1 VGPVIGEEGEGETAE
16 MFGPCLE
23 AGDGVGADLQDFDVE
38 LLELF
43 VVLTEP
49 EDLVPSPAGECERQ
63 ERNYRLAA
71 LEAVQRQLAVH
82 VRRKRKVGCLRTGL

>member
-1 VGPVIGEEGEGETAE
+1 

-23 AGDGVGADLQDFDVE
+23 TGDGVGADLQDFDVE
-38 LLELF
+38 LLEFF

-63 ERNYRLAA
+63 EGNHGLAS
-71 LEAVQRQLAVH
+71 LEAAQRRLAVH
-82 VRRKRKVGCLRTGL
+82 VRRKREVGRLRTGL